1 MLRQPSLTTPGAH
14 ASRFGHPKARVY
26 TQAIDGRSVNAKGW
40 PGTQEA
46 ETGKAKDDS
55 CLAFSKGNGGLNA
68 LTEEEV
74 STLSPAGLNP
84 AQAVLTRA

>member
-1 MLRQPSLTTPGAH
+1 MRTGA
-14 ASRFGHPKARVY
+14 
-26 TQAIDGRSVNAKGW
+26 D
-40 PGTQEA
+40 
-46 ETGKAKDDS
+46 GKAEDGS
-55 CLAFSKGNGGLNA
+55 CLAFSKGNGGLNG